1 MNKFFFI
8 IVTFLI
14 ISACSYEPILSTKNY
29 NFYFENIE
37 TQGDK
42 KINEIIK
49 NKLLK
54 SRGSNSY
61 TIILNSKRDKNVI
74 TSNLKGDPTVFEI
87 RAITDYSIINNN
99 QNILNNKVEK
109 KVNYNN
115 INDKF
120 ELTKYEDNL
129 IKNLS
134 INISEEIL
142 TAVKS
147 INKWL

>member
-1 MNKFFFI
+1 MRFNPLYRRLI
-8 IVTFLI
+8 FLI
-14 ISACSYEPILSTKNY
+14 FDYLIVVS
-29 NFYFENIE
+29 
-37 TQGDK
+37 
-42 KINEIIK
+42 
-49 NKLLK
+49 
-54 SRGSNSY
+54 
-61 TIILNSKRDKNVI
+61 TIILSYWIV
-74 TSNLKGDPTVFEI
+74 
-87 RAITDYSIINNN
+87 N

-147 INKWL
+147 INK

>member
-1 MNKFFFI
+1 M
-8 IVTFLI
+8 
-14 ISACSYEPILSTKNY
+14 
-29 NFYFENIE
+29 
-37 TQGDK
+37 
-42 KINEIIK
+42 
-49 NKLLK
+49 
-54 SRGSNSY
+54 

-147 INKWL
+147 INK

>member
-1 MNKFFFI
+1 M
-8 IVTFLI
+8 
-14 ISACSYEPILSTKNY
+14 
-29 NFYFENIE
+29 
-37 TQGDK
+37 
-42 KINEIIK
+42 
-49 NKLLK
+49 
-54 SRGSNSY
+54 
-61 TIILNSKRDKNVI
+61 
-74 TSNLKGDPTVFEI
+74 
-87 RAITDYSIINNN
+87 N

-142 TAVKS
+142 NCS
-147 INKWL
+147 

>member
-29 NFYFENIE
+29 DFYFENIE

-42 KINEIIK
+42 KINEVIK
-49 NKLLK
+49 SKLLK
-54 SRGSNSY
+54 SKGNNSY

-74 TSNLKGDPTVFEI
+74 SSNLKGDPTVFEI
-87 RAITDYSIINNN
+87 KAITNYSIINNN

-120 ELTKYEDNL
+120 ELIKYEDNL

-134 INISEEIL
+134 INISDEIL

-147 INKWL
+147 INK